1 MYFAMGEFDI
11 EDISE
16 QRVNNFVASVL
27 WRIVSSNE
35 SSQERLKKIV
45 EAISEFFEIGKC
57 SLMIRE
63 NDEFLVIASVGLSR
77 GVQESTRVKSGEGM
91 AGMAIEE
98 KKSIF
103 MKKVGMYEKK
113 DNRTYTSDNFI
124 ICPIVINKEVIG
136 ILSLTDKF
144 DNRGFNERDLYL
156 IQPIIDR
163 IIFVLEGVR

>member
-103 MKKVGMYEKK
+103 MKKRAIKLH
-113 DNRTYTSDNFI
+113 S
-124 ICPIVINKEVIG
+124 
-136 ILSLTDKF
+136 S
-144 DNRGFNERDLYL
+144 
-156 IQPIIDR
+156 
-163 IIFVLEGVR
+163 